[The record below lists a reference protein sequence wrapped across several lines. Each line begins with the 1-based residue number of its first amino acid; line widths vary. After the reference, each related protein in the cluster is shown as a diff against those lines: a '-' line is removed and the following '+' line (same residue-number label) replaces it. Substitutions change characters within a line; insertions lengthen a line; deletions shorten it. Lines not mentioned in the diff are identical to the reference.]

1 MPSIMWFRRD
11 LRLLDNPAL
20 LAALSAAGADG
31 GATDAR
37 VIPLFV
43 LDPAIWDAAGPV
55 RQAYLTAALAALDK
69 SLNGNLLIRHGNPI
83 DCVPEVVAATGA
95 SSVHIAADFG
105 PYGIQRDA
113 GVEVALGTVPL
124 VRTGSPYAVSP
135 GRVTKDDGT
144 AYRVYTPFFR
154 AWMRHGWPKPAADI
168 PADVSWWQGMKSQ
181 GIPVAPDL
189 GALKLPEAGE
199 QVAWERWEQFRTN
212 GLVTY
217 EELRN
222 RSDLAGTSAIGHHL
236 KWGEIHPRS
245 LLAELS
251 DDDEVFRK
259 ELCWREFYADVLA
272 QRPDSARVS
281 LDPRFDKEMPWA
293 TDADDLFEAWATGT
307 TGYPFVD
314 AGMRQLRTEGWVHNR
329 VRMVVAS
336 FLIKDLHIPWQRG
349 AAEFMHWLR
358 DGDLASN
365 SHGWQWTAGCGTDA
379 SPFYRVFNP
388 VLQGQKFDP
397 DGEYVRRY
405 LPELAHLPGKSAHE
419 PWLRPDGYLGGYPE
433 RIVDHRVER
442 EVALANYT
450 VIKKPT
456 A

>member
-1 MPSIMWFRRD
+1 MWFRRD

-31 GATDAR
+31 SATDTR

-43 LDPAIWDAAGPV
+43 LDPAIWHPAGPV

-135 GRVTKDDGT
+135 GRIMKDDGT

-154 AWMRHGWPKPAADI
+154 AWVRHGWPKPAADI
-168 PADVSWWQGMKSQ
+168 PSDVSWWQGMKSQ

>member
-1 MPSIMWFRRD
+1 MWFRRD

-43 LDPAIWDAAGPV
+43 LDPAIWHPAGPV

-168 PADVSWWQGMKSQ
+168 PSDVSWWQGMKSQ

-212 GLVTY
+212 GLATY

-272 QRPDSARVS
+272 QRPDTARVS

>member
-1 MPSIMWFRRD
+1 MWFRRD

-20 LAALSAAGADG
+20 LAALSAARVEG
-31 GATDAR
+31 GATDGR

-69 SLNGNLLIRHGNPI
+69 SLIGNLLIRHGNPI
-83 DCVPEVVAATGA
+83 DCVPEVVATAGA

-135 GRVTKDDGT
+135 GRIMKDDGT

-154 AWMRHGWPKPAADI
+154 AWMRHGWPKPAADV
-168 PADVSWWQGMKSQ
+168 PADVNWWQGMTSQ
-181 GIPVAPDL
+181 GVPVAPDL

-199 QVAWERWEQFRTN
+199 QAAWERWEQFRTN
-212 GLVTY
+212 GLATY
-217 EELRN
+217 QELRN
-222 RSDLAGTSAIGHHL
+222 RADLAGTSAIGHHL

-272 QRPDSARVS
+272 QRPDTARVS

-336 FLIKDLHIPWQRG
+336 FLVKDLHIPWQRG
-349 AAEFMHWLR
+349 ASEFMYWLR

-397 DGEYVRRY
+397 NGDYVRRY

-419 PWLRPDGYLGGYPE
+419 PWLHPDGYLHGYPE
-433 RIVDHRVER
+433 QIVDHKSER

>member
-1 MPSIMWFRRD
+1 MWFRRD

-20 LAALSAAGADG
+20 LAALSAARADG
-31 GATDAR
+31 SATDAR

-135 GRVTKDDGT
+135 GRIMKDDGT

-154 AWMRHGWPKPAADI
+154 AWVRHGWPKPAADI
-168 PADVSWWQGMKSQ
+168 PSDVSWWQGMKSQ